1 MPDFSNEKSLLQ
13 LGFSRICG
21 VDEVGRGPWAGPVV
35 AAAVILNPKAI
46 PEGLDDSKKVSAKKR
61 DALYDMLLQ
70 VAEVSIAE
78 ATVEEID
85 SLNILQASMLAMTR
99 AVEGLSIT
107 PDMALVDGNRL
118 PKDLPCQA
126 KSFVKGDGKVL
137 SIAAASIVAKVH
149 RDRLMAALAKTHPHY
164 GWERNAGYGTPA
176 HQDGLKSVGITPHHR
191 RSFRPIQAYV
201 QG

>member
-1 MPDFSNEKSLLQ
+1 MPDFSNEKSLLKS
-13 LGFSRICG
+13 GFSRICG

-61 DALYDMLLQ
+61 DALYDTLLQ

-99 AVEGLSIT
+99 AVEGLSVT

-118 PKDLPCQA
+118 PKNLPCQA
-126 KSFVKGDGKVL
+126 KAFVKGDGKVL

-149 RDRLMAALAKTHPHY
+149 RDRLMAVLAKTHPHY